1 MKRLKRNWRS
11 SRFWTGHIVF
21 IGILFLIALVLSQS
35 NSIQGLERAGLRF
48 AMQWMPETPLHSK
61 VAVVAI
67 DEESLEAYG
76 PWPWPRDRLGR
87 AIRMLN
93 EQGVAAI
100 GLALPLDQSQT
111 PPALED
117 ILEEIKTGEEKLDES
132 LKTLAESKK
141 SKKASVRKSREKK
154 KQKLLIGKEKLKTTK
169 YWLGRLDSDK
179 KLAFDLSNAEK
190 VILPS
195 YYQRSLSYQ
204 PIPQSLSSFVIEET
218 TNPNSWYL
226 DNWLSP
232 ITLGPD
238 QYRYLRIKP
247 PYTPLL
253 DEATAIGGLPASQSD
268 GLSVGTPLLVKVDN
282 QLYPSFPLLLA
293 AYSKG
298 LAIKDIKAIR
308 GEGVHFDD
316 RTLSTGPDYV
326 FYPYPLHLHEGLPP
340 IPVYSMA
347 DLLRDRLDE
356 GSLKNFTIL
365 IGHTT
370 AVSGLQG
377 TIHADVPPVINTAY
391 NTAVMLGGQSIEMP
405 NTFYILQ
412 RGLILLL
419 AIYLIVLPVRLHGR
433 PGGLLLSGIISLL
446 ILNIGIAVLLAT
458 QLWIPVVLPALFLII
473 SHLLLSGRFHINVAI
488 MESRQEAA
496 EAHRELGNNY
506 HSQGLYD
513 QAFSEFKKC
522 PHDHYILDPLYQLG
536 QDFER
541 KRLFTRALA
550 VYEYMLSID
559 AEYRDISDRIQK
571 LDAGTAINNPLATMI
586 ATPANQE
593 TLLLD
598 KTGIENP
605 MLGRYIIESQ
615 LGKGAMGT
623 VYLGR
628 DSKIGRKVAIKTL
641 PFNQEFEGRDLE
653 EVKWRFYREAE
664 ASGRLDHNNIITI
677 YDVGEEHDLAYIA
690 MDYAPG
696 SSMDKFIQT
705 EELLPINEIIQIG
718 QKIAQALGYAH
729 RKSVVHRDV
738 KPANV
743 IYDHDSG
750 ALKITDFG
758 IASLID
764 DNKTRTGTL
773 LGTPSYMSP
782 EQATG
787 EKVDGRTDIY
797 SLGVSLYQL
806 LTGQLPFVADSLG
819 NLMYQIT
826 NTRQQDIIT
835 IRRELTACLSWVINK
850 AMEKDPNERF
860 QTGDEMADA
869 LRKCE
874 LEINKKQKR
883 KRAKA

>member
-1 MKRLKRNWRS
+1 MKRSKRNWRS

-21 IGILFLIALVLSQS
+21 IGILFLIAVALTQS
-35 NSIQGLERAGLRF
+35 SSIQGIERAGLRF
-48 AMQWMPETPLHSK
+48 AMQWIPETPLHSK
-61 VAVVAI
+61 VAVIAI
-67 DEESLEAYG
+67 DEASLEAYG

-87 AIRMLN
+87 AIKMLD
-93 EQGVAAI
+93 EQGVASV

-117 ILEEIKTGEEKLDES
+117 ILDEIHSGEEKLDER
-132 LKTLAESKK
+132 LDELANAPSSKK
-141 SKKASVRKSREKK
+141 SSVNKARKK
-154 KQKLLIGKEKLKTTK
+154 KRDSLLAGKDKLKTAK

-179 KLAFDLSNAEK
+179 KLAYYMSQARQ
-190 VILPS
+190 VILPA
-195 YYQRSLSYQ
+195 YYQRSLSFQ
-204 PIPQSLSSFVIEET
+204 PIPQSLRAFVIEQS
-218 TNPNSWYL
+218 PDQHAWYL
-226 DNWLSP
+226 GKWFSP
-232 ITLGPD
+232 FTLGPS
-238 QYRYLRIKP
+238 QYNYLRIKP

-253 DEATAIGGLPASQSD
+253 SDATAIGTLPASQRD
-268 GLSVGTPLLVKVDN
+268 GLSVGTPLLLQIHD
-282 QLYPSFPLLLA
+282 QFYPSFPLLLA
-293 AYSKG
+293 AYSEG
-298 LAIKDIKAIR
+298 LTVKDIRAIR
-308 GEGVHFDD
+308 GVGVRIGD
-316 RTLSTGPDYV
+316 RTLATGPDYV
-326 FYPYPLHLHEGLPP
+326 FYPYPMHLHEGKPP
-340 IPVYSMA
+340 LPVYSMA
-347 DLLRDRLDE
+347 DLLRGKLDNNI
-356 GSLKNFTIL
+356 LKDYTVL

-370 AVSGLQG
+370 AVAGLQG

-391 NTAVMLGGQSIEMP
+391 NTAIILGGQSIDMP
-405 NTFYILQ
+405 TTFYIVQ

-419 AIYLIVLPVRLHGR
+419 AVYLILLPVRLHGR
-433 PGGLLLSGIISLL
+433 PGGLLLSAIISLL
-446 ILNIGIAVLLAT
+446 ILNIGIAVLLAAH
-458 QLWIPVVLPALFLII
+458 LWIPVILPALFMIVG
-473 SHLLLSGRFHINVAI
+473 HLLLSVRFHINVAI

-506 HSQGLYD
+506 HSQGLFD
-513 QAFSEFKKC
+513 QAFTEFKQC
-522 PHDHYILDPLYQLG
+522 PQDHYILDPLYQLG

-550 VYEYMLSID
+550 VYEYMIGID
-559 AEYRDISDRIQK
+559 REYRDIRERIQK
-571 LDAGTAINNPLATMI
+571 LDAGTSNNPLATMI
-586 ATPANQE
+586 STPANQE

-598 KTGIENP
+598 KTGIEKP
-605 MLGRYIIESQ
+605 MLGRYNIESQ

-696 SSMDKFIQT
+696 SSMDNFIHKEQ
-705 EELLPINEIIQIG
+705 LLPILEVIHIG
-718 QKIAQALGYAH
+718 QKIASALGYAH
-729 RKSVVHRDV
+729 RKNVVHRDV

-750 ALKITDFG
+750 SLKITDFG
-758 IASLID
+758 IASLVD

-806 LTGQLPFVADSLG
+806 LTGQLPFVGDSLG

-826 NTRQQDIIT
+826 NTHQKDVIT
-835 IRRELTACLSWVINK
+835 IRPDLTPCLSWVINK

-860 QTGDEMADA
+860 QTGDEMAES
-869 LRKCE
+869 LRRCE
-874 LEINKKQKR
+874 LEINKKKSR
-883 KRAKA
+883 KKTKA

>member
-1 MKRLKRNWRS
+1 MKRFKRNWRS

-21 IGILFLIALVLSQS
+21 IGILFLIALILSQS

-67 DEESLEAYG
+67 DEESLQAYG

-93 EQGVAAI
+93 EQGVASI

-132 LKTLAESKK
+132 LQTLAESKK
-141 SKKASVRKSREKK
+141 SKKASVRKSLEKK
-154 KQKLLIGKEKLKTTK
+154 KQNLIIGKEKLKTTK

-179 KLAFDLSNAEK
+179 KLAFSLSNAER

-204 PIPQSLSSFVIEET
+204 PIPQSLNSFVIEET
-218 TNPNSWYL
+218 TNPDSWYL

-238 QYRYLRIKP
+238 QYQYLRIKP

-253 DEATAIGGLPASQSD
+253 NEATAIGGLPASQRD
-268 GLSVGTPLLVKVDN
+268 DLSVGTPLLVKVDN

-298 LAIKDIKAIR
+298 LDIEDIKAIR
-308 GEGVHFDD
+308 GEGVRFDD

-326 FYPYPLHLHEGLPP
+326 FYPYPLHLHEGRPP

-347 DLLRDRLDE
+347 DLLRDRLDKE
-356 GSLKNFTIL
+356 TLKDFTIL

-419 AIYLIVLPVRLHGR
+419 AIYLILLPVRLHGR

-446 ILNIGIAVLLAT
+446 ILNIGIAVLLAS
-458 QLWIPVVLPALFLII
+458 QLWIPVVLPALFLTI
-473 SHLLLSGRFHINVAI
+473 SHLLLSARFHINVAI

-559 AEYRDISDRIQK
+559 AEYRDIRDRIQK
-571 LDAGTAINNPLATMI
+571 LDAGTAINNPLSTMI

-690 MDYAPG
+690 MEFIRGQNLMDHTRPLNLLPPIVVLDLIAKCADALDYAH
-696 SSMDKFIQT
+696 M
-705 EELLPINEIIQIG
+705 LN
-718 QKIAQALGYAH
+718 
-729 RKSVVHRDV
+729 VVHRDI
-738 KPANV
+738 KPANIMV
-743 IYDHDSG
+743 DQKARS
-750 ALKITDFG
+750 LKITDFG
-758 IASLID
+758 IARITNSS
-764 DNKTRTGTL
+764 KTNTGMV

-782 EQATG
+782 EQLAG
-787 EKVDGRTDIY
+787 EKVDGRSDLF
-797 SLGVSLYQL
+797 SLGVTLFQL
-806 LTGQLPFVADSLG
+806 LTGRLPFQADTMATLMYKIANEEHLDITMLRPELPACVADLVNKLLQKDAADRYQSG
-819 NLMYQIT
+819 KNLA
-826 NTRQQDIIT
+826 DD
-835 IRRELTACLSWVINK
+835 IRRCIPQFN
-850 AMEKDPNERF
+850 
-860 QTGDEMADA
+860 QGDA
-869 LRKCE
+869 
-874 LEINKKQKR
+874 I
-883 KRAKA
+883 